1 MAERAA
7 AWWDSQ
13 GSARPL
19 LANVICFLSIQVPC
33 CRQNNAS
40 QIPWKCL
47 MLFCLC
53 IKSKNPFT
61 WTAAHSPKSRGSI
74 LFTINTYPT
83 FSRRNMFPF
92 QDTRHLFVSVLGNY
106 YTSLVICPHI
116 LSLCISSDITWER
129 WAALKIP
136 TECRWNIQECFDTI
150 SLLIIYLEWN
160 KGHLKQPHLFPKLP
174 PVLTLASVP
183 HPYFWPRACIC
194 VSVTMAGLRGS
205 ANIGILG
212 LVLLCKRQMN

>member
-1 MAERAA
+1 MCRLSASRSQAPSTVPYCHVLIISKALSDSLFSMAKRAA

-33 CRQNNAS
+33 CCQNNAS

-116 LSLCISSDITWER
+116 LSLCISSDIT
-129 WAALKIP
+129 
-136 TECRWNIQECFDTI
+136 
-150 SLLIIYLEWN
+150 
-160 KGHLKQPHLFPKLP
+160 
-174 PVLTLASVP
+174 
-183 HPYFWPRACIC
+183 
-194 VSVTMAGLRGS
+194 
-205 ANIGILG
+205 
-212 LVLLCKRQMN
+212 